1 MRYVL
6 VTGSRG
12 IIDWAT
18 FYDSA
23 GAAVRALS
31 DFVKRMNV
39 MDDDAGVFRPGA
51 LIASAKDFLDENDQ
65 FAENEELVKEIRFQ
79 EEKAGCIYL
88 IGNPKHPLG
97 FMVASPDDPLGFKD
111 PAEAVSELGQMRN
124 GAGRHLKLYRIIPVE
139 TPIVSRAELEEY
151 NNDAAVED
159 FPYQMVEEYVAG

>member
-18 FYDSA
+18 FYDNA
-23 GAAVRALS
+23 GAAVRALA

-39 MDDDAGVFRPGA
+39 LDDDAGVFRPGA

-65 FAENEELVKEIRFQ
+65 FAENEELVKEIISQ
-79 EEKAGCIYL
+79 EDGTGCIYL

-97 FMVASPDDPLGFKD
+97 FMVASPDDPLGFEN

-124 GAGRHLKLYRIIPVE
+124 SAGRRLKLYRIIPVE
-139 TPIVSRAELEEY
+139 TPIVTRAELEKY
-151 NNDAAVED
+151 NNDATIED
-159 FPYQMVEEYVAG
+159 FPYQMVEEYVTR

>member
-23 GAAVRALS
+23 GAAVRALT
-31 DFVKRMNV
+31 DFVKGMNV
-39 MDDDAGVFRPGA
+39 LDDDAGVFRPGS

-65 FAENEELVKEIRFQ
+65 FAENDELVKEIISQ

-97 FMVASPDDPLGFKD
+97 FMVASPDDPLGFED

-124 GAGRHLKLYRIIPVE
+124 SAGRHLKLYRIMPVE
-139 TPIVSRAELEEY
+139 TPIVSRAELERY

-159 FPYQMVEEYVAG
+159 FPYQMVEEYIAK